1 MDEKARNYKILLEK
15 VAYELKIRG
24 FSNKT
29 IKAYLYHVLK
39 FLRFINKPYNDI
51 NENDIKSYF
60 TYLMYKKNAS
70 TSTISL
76 IKSALKFSFDEIL
89 NFNIVNIKT
98 PKAEKKLPTVLTK
111 EEVKLLIKN
120 AENKKERLII
130 KFLYS
135 SGLRVS
141 ELCNLKVSDLEL
153 NQGIG
158 WVRHGKGA
166 KDRII
171 ILSEKLIKDLKK
183 YNPKSEFLFP
193 GKNGRMSERNIQ
205 LIINKTAKKAGIRKK
220 VTPHTLRHSF
230 ATHLLEQGVDI
241 RKIQKL
247 LGHSNLQTTQ
257 IYTHISTAEIKKIRS
272 PLDEL

>member
-1 MDEKARNYKILLEK
+1 MDENAQKHRILLEK

-29 IKAYLYHVLK
+29 IKAYLYHLLK
-39 FLRFINKPYNDI
+39 FLTFVNKPYNEI
-51 NENDIKSYF
+51 NENDIRNYF
-60 TYLMYKKNAS
+60 TYLMYKKDAS

-76 IKSALKFSFDEIL
+76 IKSALKFCFDEIL

-98 PKAEKKLPTVLTK
+98 PKSEKKLPTVLTK

-153 NQGIG
+153 DQGIG

-171 ILSEKLIKDLKK
+171 ILSEKLIKDLRR
-183 YNPKSEFLFP
+183 YEPKSEFLFP

-247 LGHSNLQTTQ
+247 LGHANLQTTQ